1 MRALEWLLIHYDWCV
16 DKRKFQTQ
24 TYREGKHC
32 EEKKTW
38 GECYEMVFEA
48 EMGIRP
54 PQAENHLGPPEA
66 RRGRGEFFP

>member
-1 MRALEWLLIHYDWCV
+1 MTGVLIRGNFRHRHTE
-16 DKRKFQTQ
+16 KENT
-24 TYREGKHC
+24 
-32 EEKKTW
+32 EEKKAW

-66 RRGRGEFFP
+66 RRGRREFFP